1 MLIIIYTLAY
11 LFNVKRYWYF
21 ENMAFYHCSNTSKE
35 AFWIRITIRYTVC
48 NAPKLIIKLDRVWE
62 NRNYIIYARS
72 IIEQINRQ
80 IINYWFN
87 FFRNE
92 INLCYFCKR
101 KKSLAEAC
109 LNRHCSFKTSWSMW
123 SQDSSQRC
131 KRVGERKTCSERGR
145 EGPSLP
151 CAGLKKRWL
160 L

>member
-1 MLIIIYTLAY
+1 MIFWKYGILSLFEHEQGSILNTHNNTIY
-11 LFNVKRYWYF
+11 NVKCAEVDNKIGSCVRKSKLY
-21 ENMAFYHCSNTSKE
+21 NICS
-35 AFWIRITIRYTVC
+35 I
-48 NAPKLIIKLDRVWE
+48 D
-62 NRNYIIYARS
+62 NR
-72 IIEQINRQ
+72 QINRQ